1 MTTVLRRTPPQLP
14 DDSVFLQREGLL
26 CPAGSVLIMAWE
38 DLLGPGGDGA
48 NEKPSFSLVRLVYV
62 QLTAVVNV

>member
-1 MTTVLRRTPPQLP
+1 MTTVLSRTPSQLL

-26 CPAGSVLIMAWE
+26 RPAGSVPVMAWE

-48 NEKPSFSLVRLVYV
+48 KEKPSFSLVRLAYL
-62 QLTAVVNV
+62 QLTSAVNV